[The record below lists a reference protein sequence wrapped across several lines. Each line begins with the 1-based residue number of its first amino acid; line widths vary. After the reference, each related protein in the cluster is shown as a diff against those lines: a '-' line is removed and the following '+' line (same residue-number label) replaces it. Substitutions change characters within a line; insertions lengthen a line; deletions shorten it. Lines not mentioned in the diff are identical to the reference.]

1 MIKIILVDD
10 HELVREG
17 IKKVLKKETDIDI
30 VGETPNS
37 AGLNELLQKVEADLV
52 ILDISLPDRSGLE
65 VLKDLKI
72 RYPKLRVLML
82 SMHPEERFA
91 IRAIRSGASGYVTKD
106 MAAQELVKAVQKI
119 MSGRKY
125 VSTNLAEHM
134 AAELD
139 TPSEKPPHEVL
150 SDREFE
156 VLRLIASGK
165 KLSEIADHLLLSVN
179 TVTTYRARILEK
191 MNMKSNVEL
200 IRYALEN
207 HIVE

>member
-1 MIKIILVDD
+1 MTKILLVDD

-17 IKKVLKKETDIDI
+17 IKKVLKKEVGLEI
-30 VGETPNS
+30 VGEASNS
-37 AGLNELLQKVEADLV
+37 TGLNELLGKHKPDLI
-52 ILDISLPDRSGLE
+52 ILDISLPDRGGLE
-65 VLKDLKI
+65 VLKDLKML
-72 RYPKLRVLML
+72 YPKLPVLML

-106 MAAQELVKAVQKI
+106 MAAQELVKAIQKI
-119 MSGRKY
+119 MCGRKY
-125 VSTNLAEHM
+125 VSANLAEHM
-134 AAELD
+134 AAELEA
-139 TPSEKPPHEVL
+139 PSEKTPHEVL

-165 KLSEIADHLLLSVN
+165 KLSEIANQLSLSVN

-191 MNMKSNVEL
+191 MNMRSNAEL

-207 HIVE
+207 HVVE